1 LKIKN
6 MIDQEKILLLR
17 REEENKREDIKK
29 QSEQMQK
36 LNRNLIMS
44 KNRNEK
50 LVREVVDKEQLIL
63 DLQN

>member
-1 LKIKN
+1 
-6 MIDQEKILLLR
+6 LR
-17 REEENKREDIKK
+17 REEENKREDNKK
-29 QSEQMQK
+29 KSEQMQK

>member
-1 LKIKN
+1 MKIKN